1 MEFLEQGMNNKNKK
15 SVKSMLFKFIVW
27 VPVILM
33 YMLIFGFS
41 DQNGEESGGL
51 SYKVSEFIVDVA
63 DVFVDI
69 DSGSREDIINDI
81 QLPVR
86 KLAHMTEYAVLSVLI
101 YIALT
106 VDGLKYKLCKVFSL
120 ALTFVFACSDEFH
133 QLFVPGRCGAFSDV
147 LIDTAG
153 AFIAV
158 IVCIIVRKFF
168 SVRVST

>member
-1 MEFLEQGMNNKNKK
+1 MNNKKK
-15 SVKSMLFKFIVW
+15 KFAKSMLFKFIVW

-33 YMLIFGFS
+33 YMVIFGFS
-41 DQNGEESGGL
+41 GQNGDESGGL
-51 SYKVSEFIVDVA
+51 SYKVSGIIVNVA
-63 DVFVDI
+63 EVFVDI

-86 KLAHMTEYAVLSVLI
+86 KLAHMTEYAVLAVLI

-106 VDGLKYKLCKVFSL
+106 VDGLKYKLCPVFSL
-120 ALTFVFACSDEFH
+120 ALTFIFACSDEFH
-133 QLFVPGRCGAFSDV
+133 QLFVSGRCGAFSDV

-158 IVCIIVRKFF
+158 IFCAIVNFRFNNSKTL
-168 SVRVST
+168 R